1 MKKFRIC
8 LKIKTEQS
16 VFYEVEAK
24 NREKL
29 DKLLESYCVED
40 LGKCVDEDT
49 PEVCEETI
57 DDIQEIENN

>member
-8 LKIKTEQS
+8 LTVKTEQS
-16 VFYEVEAK
+16 VFYEVEAE

-29 DKLLESYCVED
+29 DKLLEMNCVED
-40 LGKCVDEDT
+40 IGRCIDEDT

-57 DDIQEIENN
+57 DDIQEVNEV